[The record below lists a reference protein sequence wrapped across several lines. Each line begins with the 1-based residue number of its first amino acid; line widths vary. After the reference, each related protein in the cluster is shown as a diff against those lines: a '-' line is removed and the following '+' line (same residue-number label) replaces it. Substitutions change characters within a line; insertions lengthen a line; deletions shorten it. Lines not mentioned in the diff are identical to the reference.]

1 MTTSKTDRRLP
12 AIRLLRRSD
21 LNQWDV
27 AHEAGVS
34 QAMVS
39 LVLNGHV
46 HSDAVED
53 ALVTLLGDDFS
64 ETEIFGGES

>member
-1 MTTSKTDRRLP
+1 MTTPKTDRRLP

-46 HSDAVED
+46 HSDAVDD
-53 ALVTLLGDDFS
+53 ALRTLLGDNFT
-64 ETEIFGGES
+64 EAEIFGGES

>member
-1 MTTSKTDRRLP
+1 
-12 AIRLLRRSD
+12 
-21 LNQWDV
+21 V

-46 HSDAVED
+46 HSDVVED
-53 ALVTLLGDDFS
+53 ALRTLLGDDFT
-64 ETEIFGGES
+64 EAEIFGGAS